1 MAVTSTRQT
10 VTYNFQKPLGKRRK
24 HESAVQESFVVNENS
39 LKLAETDLIDFN
51 ADLKLHA

>member
-1 MAVTSTRQT
+1 M
-10 VTYNFQKPLGKRRK
+10 GKRRK

-51 ADLKLHA
+51 ADLELHA